1 MDEAMIVRGM
11 ADRTRETY
19 LWAVTG
25 LAKFYHRS
33 PDRITDDEVQ
43 AYVLH
48 LIRDRQRSWSTCNI
62 VVHGLRFLYHTTLK
76 RERTTFCIPSP
87 RQPGTLPTLLSR
99 DEVQRLI
106 AQASNEKYRT
116 MLMTTYAA
124 GLRLSEVLHLQ
135 IRHIDSAR
143 MAIRVEQG
151 KGRQDRDTLLPPRLL
166 EALRAY
172 WTVHRPA
179 GWLFPGK
186 DPSRPMD
193 PSSLQKA
200 YHTAK
205 RRAGIRK
212 SGGIHT
218 LALLRDASARSGRR
232 SPHDP
237 ALAGPSVDHDD
248 DAVLA
253 PHPRVVDDPRRAAGP
268 ARRPATRASGGL
280 SHVSR
285 VPSGHGGHG
294 RLAPA
299 GTCGHCASA
308 RRCVSAHPPP
318 RDGPA
323 PGASSDRGLP
333 HRQPWR
339 PSGDV

>member
-1 MDEAMIVRGM
+1 MTELRRRMDEAMIVRGM

-25 LAKFYHRS
+25 LARFYHRP
-33 PDRITDDEVQ
+33 PDQIADEEVQ
-43 AYVLH
+43 AYLLH

-62 VVHGLRFLYHTTLK
+62 VVHGLRFFYHTTLK

-87 RQPGTLPTLLSR
+87 RQPGKLPALLSR

-106 AQASNEKYRT
+106 AQASNQKHRT

-172 WTVHRPA
+172 WTVHRPT

-186 DPSRPMD
+186 DPSRPMH

-200 YHTAK
+200 YLTAK
-205 RRAGIRK
+205 RRAGLTK
-212 SGGIHT
+212 PGGIHT
-218 LALLRDASARSGRR
+218 LRHCFATHLLDAGVDLHTIQRLLGHRSITTTMRYWHLTHASLTAQAARL
-232 SPHDP
+232 D
-237 ALAGPSVDHDD
+237 LLD
-248 DAVLA
+248 
-253 PHPRVVDDPRRAAGP
+253 
-268 ARRPATRASGGL
+268 
-280 SHVSR
+280 
-285 VPSGHGGHG
+285 
-294 RLAPA
+294 
-299 GTCGHCASA
+299 GTLPI
-308 RRCVSAHPPP
+308 PPQ
-318 RDGPA
+318 A
-323 PGASSDRGLP
+323 
-333 HRQPWR
+333 
-339 PSGDV
+339 